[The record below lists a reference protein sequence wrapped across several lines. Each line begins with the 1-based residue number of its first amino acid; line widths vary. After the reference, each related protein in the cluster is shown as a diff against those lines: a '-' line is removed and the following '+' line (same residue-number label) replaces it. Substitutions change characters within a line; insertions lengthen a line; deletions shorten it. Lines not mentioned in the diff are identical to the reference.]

1 MANNTLDERAAV
13 RAAFDSLSEAGEAGA
28 DEPREEVYS
37 DHSAGDDSADERWAF
52 VADHLASLPG
62 VERRES
68 GDSSSS
74 GGDAW
79 TYRETDDE

>member
-1 MANNTLDERAAV
+1 VSPVWRTTRSTSARRSARRST
-13 RAAFDSLSEAGEAGA
+13 LSEAGEAGA
-28 DEPREEVYS
+28 DEPREEAYS
-37 DHSAGDDSADERWAF
+37 DHSAGYDSADEWWAF

-74 GGDAW
+74 GGDA
-79 TYRETDDE
+79 